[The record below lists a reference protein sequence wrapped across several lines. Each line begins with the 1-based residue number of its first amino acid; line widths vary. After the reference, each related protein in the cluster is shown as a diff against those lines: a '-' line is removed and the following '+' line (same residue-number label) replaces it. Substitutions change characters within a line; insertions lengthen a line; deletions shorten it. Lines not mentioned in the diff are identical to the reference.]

1 VYSRTQIDGRN
12 VGDEESHVSNNWGR
26 WGDDDQ
32 RGALNLITADAVK
45 AAAQRRVTGKV
56 YSLAIQLSQASVP
69 AVHDRPAPE
78 RYTLTTMADIGRV
91 PPFFDIGEGVGA
103 NEDVLMMPS
112 HIGTHMDA
120 LSHVTSEAK
129 LYNGFPAESFTPRGG
144 AAKCGIEHTG
154 SFAGPAKLL
163 DVAGYVL
170 QHVNPEGLVPGQII
184 DAALLESCR
193 AAQGTA
199 IDDGDILLVRTGWIE
214 HRNQHLAPA
223 QAWLQPGLGLDAVT
237 FIRDHSISAVGTD
250 NSAVESIPFDQNK
263 FLCVHIELLQQLG
276 VTMIEHL
283 WLADLAA
290 DACYDV
296 LLAVGGLLVTGASG
310 SPVNPI
316 AIG

>member
-1 VYSRTQIDGRN
+1 MG
-12 VGDEESHVSNNWGR
+12 NNWGR

-32 RGALNLITADAVK
+32 RGALNLITPEAVK
-45 AAAQRRVTGKV
+45 AAAQRRATGKV
-56 YSLAIQLSQASVP
+56 YSLAIQLTRESVP

-91 PPFFDIGEGVGA
+91 PPIFEIGEGVGA
-103 NEDVLMMPS
+103 NEDVLTMPS

-120 LSHVTSEAK
+120 LSHVTSEST
-129 LYNGFPAESFTPRGG
+129 LYNGYPADSFTPRGG

-163 DVAGYVL
+163 DVAGYVVA
-170 QHVNPEGLVPGQII
+170 HVNPQGLAPGQTI
-184 DAALLESCR
+184 DSAVLEACR
-193 AAQGTA
+193 ASQGTQ
-199 IDDGDILLVRTGWIE
+199 IDPGDILLVRTGWIE
-214 HRNQHLAPA
+214 HRNATVGPA
-223 QAWLQPGLGLDAVT
+223 QSWMQPGLGLDAVS
-237 FIRDHSISAVGTD
+237 FIRDYNLSAVGTD
-250 NSAVESIPFDQNK
+250 NSAVESIPFDQNR

-283 WLADLAA
+283 WLAELAA
-290 DACYDV
+290 DSCYDV
-296 LLAVGGLLVTGASG
+296 LLAVGALLVTGASG

>member
-1 VYSRTQIDGRN
+1 M
-12 VGDEESHVSNNWGR
+12 SNNWGR

-32 RGALNLITADAVK
+32 RGALNLITPEAVL
-45 AAAQRRVTGKV
+45 ASAQRRVTGKV
-56 YSLAIQLSQASVP
+56 YSLAIQLSQATVP

-91 PPFFDIGEGVGA
+91 PPFFEIGEGVGA
-103 NEDVLMMPS
+103 NEDVLVMPS

-120 LSHVTSEAK
+120 LSHVTSEAMI
-129 LYNGFPAESFTPRGG
+129 YNGFAAASFTPRGG
-144 AAKCGIEHTG
+144 AAKCGIEQTG

-163 DVAGYVL
+163 DVAGYVTAN
-170 QHVNPEGLVPGQII
+170 VDPAGLVAGHII
-184 DAALLESCR
+184 DAALLEACR
-193 AAQGTA
+193 VSQGTT
-199 IDDGDILLVRTGWIE
+199 IDAGDILLVRTGWIE
-214 HRNQHLAPA
+214 HRNAHLPPA
-223 QAWLQPGLGLDAVT
+223 QAWLQAGLGLDAVS
-237 FIRDHSISAVGTD
+237 FIRDHSISVVGSD
-250 NSAVESIPFDQNK
+250 NSAIESIPFDQNR

-283 WLADLAA
+283 WLGDLAA
-290 DACYDV
+290 DTCYDV

>member
-1 VYSRTQIDGRN
+1 
-12 VGDEESHVSNNWGR
+12 VSNNWGR

-32 RGALNLITADAVK
+32 RGALNLITPEAVR

-69 AVHDRPAPE
+69 AVHDRPAPQ
-78 RYTLTTMADIGRV
+78 RYTLSTIADIGRV
-91 PPFFDIGEGVGA
+91 PPFFEIGEGVGA
-103 NEDVLMMPS
+103 NEDVLVMPS

-120 LSHVTSEAK
+120 LSHVVSDAK
-129 LYNGFPAESFTPRGG
+129 MYNGFPADSFTPRGG
-144 AAKCGIEHTG
+144 AARCGIENTG

-163 DVAGYVL
+163 DVSSYVAT
-170 QHVNPEGLVPGQII
+170 HVSADGLVPGQII
-184 DAALLESCR
+184 DAALLEACR
-193 AAQGTA
+193 ASQGIS
-199 IDDGDILLVRTGWIE
+199 IDSGDILLVRTGWIE
-214 HRNQHLAPA
+214 HRNQHLAPD
-223 QAWLQPGLGLDAVT
+223 QAWLQPGLGLDSVA
-237 FIRDHSISAVGTD
+237 FIRDHNISVVGTD
-250 NSAVESIPFDQNK
+250 NSAVESIPFDQNR

-276 VTMIEHL
+276 VTLIEHL

>member
-1 VYSRTQIDGRN
+1 
-12 VGDEESHVSNNWGR
+12 VGNNWGR

-32 RGALNLITADAVK
+32 RGALNLITTEAVK

-56 YSLAIQLSQASVP
+56 YSLAIQLTRESVP
-69 AVHDRPAPE
+69 AVHDRPSPE

-91 PPFFDIGEGVGA
+91 PPFFEIGEGVGA
-103 NEDVLMMPS
+103 NEDVLTMPS

-120 LSHVTSEAK
+120 LSHVTSEST
-129 LYNGFPAESFTPRGG
+129 LYNGYPAESFTPRGG

-163 DVAGYVL
+163 DVAGYVVA
-170 QHVNPEGLVPGQII
+170 HMNPEGLSPGQII
-184 DAALLESCR
+184 DSALLEACR
-193 AAQGTA
+193 ASQGTQ
-199 IDDGDILLVRTGWIE
+199 IDAGDILLVRTGWIE
-214 HRNQHLAPA
+214 HRNAAVGPA
-223 QAWLQPGLGLDAVT
+223 QSWMQPGLGLDAVS
-237 FIRDHSISAVGTD
+237 FIRDHGLSAVGTD
-250 NSAVESIPFDQNK
+250 NSAVESIPFDQNR

-290 DACYDV
+290 DSCYDV
-296 LLAVGGLLVTGASG
+296 LLAVGALLVTGASG

>member
-1 VYSRTQIDGRN
+1 M
-12 VGDEESHVSNNWGR
+12 SNNWGR

-32 RGALNLITADAVK
+32 RGALNLITPEAVK
-45 AAAQRRVTGKV
+45 ASAHRRATGKV
-56 YSLAIQLSQASVP
+56 YSLSIQLSQATVP

-78 RYTLTTMADIGRV
+78 RYTLTTLADVGRV
-91 PPFFDIGEGVGA
+91 PPLFEIGEGVGA
-103 NEDVLMMPS
+103 NEDVLVMPS

-120 LSHVTSEAK
+120 LSHVISESK
-129 LYNGFPAESFTPRGG
+129 LYNGFAAESFTPRGG

-154 SFAGPAKLL
+154 SFAGPAKFL
-163 DVAGYVL
+163 DVAGYVVN
-170 QHVNPEGLVPGQII
+170 HVSPGGLVPGQII
-184 DAALLESCR
+184 DSALLEACR
-193 AAQGTA
+193 AAQGTSL
-199 IDDGDILLVRTGWIE
+199 DEGDILLVRTGWIE
-214 HRNQHLAPA
+214 HRNAHLPPA

-237 FIRDHSISAVGTD
+237 FIRDHGISAVGTD
-250 NSAVESIPFDQNK
+250 NSAVESIPFDQNR

-276 VTMIEHL
+276 VTLIEHL

>member
-1 VYSRTQIDGRN
+1 M
-12 VGDEESHVSNNWGR
+12 SNNWGR
-26 WGDDDQ
+26 WGEDDQ
-32 RGALNLITADAVK
+32 RGTLNLITPEAVR

-56 YSLAIQLSQASVP
+56 YSLAIQLTQASVP

-103 NEDVLMMPS
+103 NEDVLVMPS

-120 LSHVTSEAK
+120 LSHVTSESK
-129 LYNGFPAESFTPRGG
+129 IFNGFDAASFTPRGG
-144 AAKCGIEHTG
+144 AAKCGVENTG

-163 DVAGYVL
+163 DVAGYVT
-170 QHVNPEGLVPGQII
+170 QHVSADGLQPGQII
-184 DAALLESCR
+184 DAALLEACR
-193 AAQGTA
+193 AEQGTT
-199 IDDGDILLVRTGWIE
+199 IEPGDMLLIRTGWIE
-214 HRNQHLAPA
+214 HRNSHLPPEK
-223 QAWLQPGLGLDAVT
+223 AWLQAGLGLDAVT
-237 FIRDHSISAVGTD
+237 FIRDHSISVVGTD
-250 NSAVESIPFDQNK
+250 NSAVESIPFDQNR

-276 VTMIEHL
+276 VTLIEHL

-290 DACYDV
+290 DSCYDV
-296 LLAVGGLLVTGASG
+296 LLAVGALLVTGASG